1 MVLMVF
7 LSYKI
12 VIKKNKNIHMKVYL
26 LLPSLEQQR
35 TKYLEGLMT
44 MVLKITIM
52 DIEEYKKNWNGAS
65 SFLFSVDLK
74 QKYPIVGGG
83 CNDSYHYIYAKF

>member
-52 DIEEYKKNWNGAS
+52 DIEEYKKIGMELHPS
-65 SFLFSVDLK
+65 YFL
-74 QKYPIVGGG
+74 
-83 CNDSYHYIYAKF
+83 